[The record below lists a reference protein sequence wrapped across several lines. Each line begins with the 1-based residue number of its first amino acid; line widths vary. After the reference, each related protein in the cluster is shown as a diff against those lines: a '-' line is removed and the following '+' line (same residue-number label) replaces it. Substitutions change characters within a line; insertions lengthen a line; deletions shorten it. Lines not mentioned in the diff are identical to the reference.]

1 MQPFASKN
9 PLTPQSDS
17 QQQPSLP
24 AVPVPESVA
33 AASQNSQPQSVA
45 PAGPPAAAADSLPE
59 LADDGDLI
67 EKEWVQQ
74 AKHIMHATAHDPYE
88 QSKQF
93 SSLRADYMQKRYGKT
108 IKAED

>member
-1 MQPFASKN
+1 MQPFASQN

-17 QQQPSLP
+17 PQPPSLP

-33 AASQNSQPQSVA
+33 AASQNPQ
-45 PAGPPAAAADSLPE
+45 PAASQAADTGLPE

-67 EKEWVQQ
+67 EKEWVNQ
-74 AKHIMHATAHDPYE
+74 AKHIMHSTAHDPYE

-93 SSLRADYMQKRYGKT
+93 SSLRADYMQKRYGKA
-108 IKAED
+108 IAAED